1 MNTKYRFLFGLLLL
15 GVIVLFIL
23 HNTLSTQARTIP
35 RPQPSP
41 TPEVLPNGWYRY
53 TDKAAGYAI
62 SYPSTVRFSISR
74 DAGLEFPKIRLFL
87 PRSTGFANQV
97 ATITVYPNPERLL
110 PEQFLLQNIYQR
122 IYRGAMKLPSLP
134 LQEIQSGQNMAY
146 QVDLE
151 PFLPA
156 LYIFH
161 KDKVYFL
168 ALHMD
173 MLSGTPPTLKAREM
187 FFEIA
192 ATFTLLDK
200 DNGR

>member
-1 MNTKYRFLFGLLLL
+1 
-15 GVIVLFIL
+15 
-23 HNTLSTQARTIP
+23 
-35 RPQPSP
+35 
-41 TPEVLPNGWYRY
+41 
-53 TDKAAGYAI
+53 
-62 SYPSTVRFSISR
+62 
-74 DAGLEFPKIRLFL
+74 
-87 PRSTGFANQV
+87 
-97 ATITVYPNPERLL
+97 
-110 PEQFLLQNIYQR
+110 
-122 IYRGAMKLPSLP
+122 MKLPSLP